1 MDWKQKLSSRK
12 LWACV
17 VGVGMGIAL
26 AFGLDEGTISTIA
39 GAVTSLISILTYV
52 ITEGKVDA
60 AAVNQAY
67 VDIDSIV
74 QEVQDA
80 LRDETAPRVQV

>member
-80 LRDETAPRVQV
+80 LRDETAPQVQV

>member
-1 MDWKQKLSSRK
+1 MDWKQKLGSRK
-12 LWACV
+12 MWACV

-74 QEVQDA
+74 QEVRDA

>member
-1 MDWKQKLSSRK
+1 MDWKQKLGSRK

-17 VGVGMGIAL
+17 DGVGMGIAL